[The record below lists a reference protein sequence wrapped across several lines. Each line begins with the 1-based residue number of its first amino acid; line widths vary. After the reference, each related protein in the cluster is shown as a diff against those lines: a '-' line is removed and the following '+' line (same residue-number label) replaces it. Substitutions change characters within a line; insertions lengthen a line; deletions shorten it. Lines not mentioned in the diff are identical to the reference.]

1 MRELIN
7 AFQSFRMILCVC
19 PCCGEIVRVSDLHL
33 QYNRKVAKT
42 WLDNYELE
50 LVSLGDKERLFE
62 EKEEM
67 LRQKSIERGR
77 AKVPMIV
84 KQCLCEDFKQLNY
97 DPYDIKA
104 VMDPVD
110 FVVFDGLNEGK
121 EVRSVTFLTRTPSII
136 MQPVIDSLKK
146 AVDNTKYDWKVA
158 RISTTGK
165 VEFE

>member
-1 MRELIN
+1 M
-7 AFQSFRMILCVC
+7 
-19 PCCGEIVRVSDLHL
+19 
-33 QYNRKVAKT
+33 QYNGKVPKT
-42 WLDNYELE
+42 WFDNYELA
-50 LVSLGDKERLFE
+50 LVSLIDKERTFE

-77 AKVPMIV
+77 AKVPAMV
-84 KQCLCEDFKQLNY
+84 KRCLCEDFKQLNY

-121 EVRSVTFLTRTPSII
+121 EVRSVTFLTRTPSTI
-136 MQPVIDSLKK
+136 MRPVIDSLKK
-146 AVDNTKYDWKVA
+146 AVDSAKYDWKIA
-158 RISTTGK
+158 RISTAGK